1 MQAVPAPHVAPIV
14 LLLLLTLWYVV
25 NEDMIVITTNR
36 TYLWSFVT
44 QIFVTFDIIA
54 QYTYIVGNNLWLLL
68 SHI

>member
-1 MQAVPAPHVAPIV
+1 M
-14 LLLLLTLWYVV
+14 
-25 NEDMIVITTNR
+25 NEDRIVITTNG

-68 SHI
+68 SHKK